1 MVRAMQIIKGRISR
15 FLNDSAGEV
24 YGFSLDIAED
34 VYFPS
39 DQAARVLAAVS
50 VGSRVLIRIAALEN
64 VAGVTCANAIHV
76 ANLDSGHSLIFLPQS
91 RTAQRCR

>member
-1 MVRAMQIIKGRISR
+1 MQIIKGRIAK

-34 VYFPS
+34 IYFPS
-39 DQAARVLAAVS
+39 DQTARVLATVS
-50 VGSRVLIRIAALEN
+50 VGSRVLIRISTLEN
-64 VAGVTCANAIHV
+64 VAAVADAKAIHV

-91 RTAQRCR
+91 RSAQRCR